1 MSHKIII
8 KPTMDP
14 IIPAQINPVKGLPVV
29 TETANAVSAVIKRV
43 PSIDKL
49 ITPDF
54 SLIVSPNTTN
64 TIGALKEITVI
75 KDDSNGKIIILS
87 ITYLI

>member
-8 KPTMDP
+8 SPTIEP
-14 IIPAQINPVKGLPVV
+14 ISPAQIKPINGLPVV
-29 TETANAVSAVIKRV
+29 TEIANAVRAVIYSV

-54 SLIVSPNTTN
+54 SLIVSPRTTN
-64 TIGALKEITVI
+64 TIGALKEITVMKEVSSGI
-75 KDDSNGKIIILS
+75 NCP
-87 ITYLI
+87 